1 MSEKHKCYH
10 EEKGKNFNELRGAKP
25 DPVGCTCDVGTTGP
39 ALEIEKAEK
48 EKKDTE

>member
-1 MSEKHKCYH
+1 MSKKNKCYH
-10 EEKGKNFNELRGAKP
+10 EEKGVTFNGLKGAKP
-25 DPVGCTCDVGTTGP
+25 DPVNCTCNVGTTGP